1 MKHFLTLNYKSE
13 DILVSEKF
21 YYKDYDFFTPR
32 LLARLL
38 SISSL
43 KPGALLKEIRCFYI
57 YDDSSWIEILP
68 SLL

>member
-1 MKHFLTLNYKSE
+1 MKHFLTLYYSSE

-21 YYKDYDFFTPR
+21 YYKDYDFLTPR
-32 LLARLL
+32 LLAKLL

-57 YDDSSWIEILP
+57 YDESSCSEIFP